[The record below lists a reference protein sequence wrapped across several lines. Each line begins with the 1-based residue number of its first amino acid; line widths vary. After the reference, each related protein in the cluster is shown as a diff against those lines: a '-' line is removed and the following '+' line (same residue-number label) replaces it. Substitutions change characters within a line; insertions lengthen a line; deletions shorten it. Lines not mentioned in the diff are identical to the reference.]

1 MVLGV
6 GGRNERLEEGSVE
19 GGVAFS
25 KLKVVAY

>member
-1 MVLGV
+1 MGE
-6 GGRNERLEEGSVE
+6 GGLENEGLEEGSIE

>member
-1 MVLGV
+1 MV
-6 GGRNERLEEGSVE
+6 GGGLENEVLEEGRIE